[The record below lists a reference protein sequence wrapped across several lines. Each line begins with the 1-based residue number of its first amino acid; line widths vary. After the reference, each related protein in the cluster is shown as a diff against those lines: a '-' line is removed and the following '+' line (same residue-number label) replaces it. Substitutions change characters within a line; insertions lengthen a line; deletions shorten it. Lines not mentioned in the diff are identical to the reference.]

1 MEKVRVRELAKE
13 LGMKSSKEILLFLER
28 IGEKGKSA
36 SSNIDGDMVERVR
49 THFRK
54 GAPPPPPRE
63 APREV
68 TRADG
73 SLERKSS
80 RVVLRRSAI
89 EPEKP
94 AEPPPP
100 PPRNPGQK
108 GGPPP
113 PPPPFAPTTP
123 PAPAGH
129 AGPPRGGA
137 EAPGRSR
144 GGRAPVPPGPG
155 PEEER
160 ETREGEESSL
170 YPPAEGEQARVQD
183 RGGHH
188 RG

>member
-54 GAPPPPPRE
+54 GAQPPPARE
-63 APREV
+63 TPLEV

-100 PPRNPGQK
+100 PPRPAGLTVQPG
-108 GGPPP
+108 GPRPPP
-113 PPPPFAPTTP
+113 PSRHPT
-123 PAPAGH
+123 PA
-129 AGPPRGGA
+129 
-137 EAPGRSR
+137 
-144 GGRAPVPPGPG
+144 
-155 PEEER
+155 
-160 ETREGEESSL
+160 
-170 YPPAEGEQARVQD
+170 
-183 RGGHH
+183 
-188 RG
+188 

>member
-54 GAPPPPPRE
+54 GAPPPPARE
-63 APREV
+63 TPLEV

-100 PPRNPGQK
+100 PPRPPRPPPRRPAPPPPAA
-108 GGPPP
+108 PPP
-113 PPPPFAPTTP
+113 PPPPPPQNPGFFGVFSGSAPP
-123 PAPAGH
+123 
-129 AGPPRGGA
+129 
-137 EAPGRSR
+137 
-144 GGRAPVPPGPG
+144 
-155 PEEER
+155 
-160 ETREGEESSL
+160 
-170 YPPAEGEQARVQD
+170 QAMM
-183 RGGHH
+183 
-188 RG
+188 